1 MLLLLCRAVVC
12 CVCCISSVL
21 CSYYKWWR
29 CQRSLALELRT
40 RALTTTSAMP
50 ETVTQTASPLPS
62 AVFCS
67 GAARQCDPTIFSGTD
82 DTDVEDWLASYERVS
97 AYNKWDDSVK
107 LTNVIFYLSDVANL
121 WFRNH
126 EADISSWAAL
136 KTSLT
141 EVFGRPAVRKLR
153 AEQRL
158 RSRAQQTGENFTSY
172 TEDAVDLC
180 KCVNPS
186 MSEADKI
193 RHIMKGIEDDA
204 FQMLVAKDPQT
215 VSGVIGYCQS
225 FDELRKQRLSTRHAG
240 FQEAALCSLALPGD
254 GPLEQQSLL
263 QSIQQFV
270 REEVARQLSLS
281 TCPPTPAPS
290 LTPNLQ
296 RVIEEQV
303 AEVLPPP
310 PEPPLIAAPLTYAD
324 AVVRSRPLST
334 GHLPGS

>member
-1 MLLLLCRAVVC
+1 
-12 CVCCISSVL
+12 
-21 CSYYKWWR
+21 
-29 CQRSLALELRT
+29 
-40 RALTTTSAMP
+40 MP
-50 ETVTQTASPLPS
+50 ETVTQTASLLPS

-67 GAARQCDPTIFSGTD
+67 GAAWQRDPAIFSGTD

-126 EADISSWAAL
+126 EADISNWAAL

-141 EVFGRPAVRKLR
+141 EVFGRLAVRKLC

-158 RSRAQQTGENFTSY
+158 RSRAQQTGERFTSY
-172 TEDAVDLC
+172 IEDVVNLC
-180 KCVNPS
+180 KRVNPS
-186 MSEADKI
+186 MSEADKN

-225 FDELRKQRLSTRHAG
+225 FDELRKQRLSTRRAG
-240 FQEAALCSLALPGD
+240 YQEATLSSLALPQD
-254 GPLEQQSLL
+254 GALDQPLLL
-263 QSIQQFV
+263 QRIQQFV
-270 REEVARQLSLS
+270 REEVAHQLSLS
-281 TCPPTPAPS
+281 ACPPMPAPS

-296 RVIEEQV
+296 HVIEEQV

-310 PEPPLIAAPLTYAD
+310 PQPPLIAAPLKYAD
-324 AVVRSRPLST
+324 AVVRSQPSPASPVYRPPT
-334 GHLPGS
+334 RQFEPQQPATPP